1 MPVIGS
7 TLYIKPEEKH
17 EGPLAELQEALSGCI
32 QCGTCTAS
40 CRNAHLMDQTP
51 RRLWRMVLMEETD
64 AVFHSRTFALCSA
77 CYYCTLRCP
86 RGLALT
92 HAMDRL
98 KQIAASRDI
107 IEYRPN
113 ARFYGSFMESVRRH
127 GRVNEMEFMQK
138 YFIRMKNPLTPL
150 KFAPLGVRLLRKGK
164 ISIRAEKSR
173 PEHSLDA
180 LFRRVEELE
189 ADK

>member
-1 MPVIGS
+1 MAVTGS
-7 TLYIKPEEKH
+7 TLYIKPEGAR
-17 EGPLAELQEALSGCI
+17 EGPLAELQEELSACI

-51 RRLWRMVLMEETD
+51 RRLWRMVLMDDVD

-86 RGLALT
+86 RGLLLT

-98 KQIAASRDI
+98 KQMAASRDI
-107 IEYRPN
+107 IEYRRN

-138 YFIRMKNPLTPL
+138 YFFRMKNPLTPL
-150 KFAPLGVRLLRKGK
+150 QFAPLGITLLRKGK
-164 ISIRAEKSR
+164 ISIRPGKNR
-173 PEHSLDA
+173 PEHPLDD
-180 LFRRVEELE
+180 LFRRVAELE
-189 ADK
+189 AEK